1 MTTEL
6 SMTELGRRL
15 GISTPMVSRL
25 HKRGMP
31 LDAAGAIEWR
41 RQNLSP
47 LHTKGRRIDGNTG
60 LRRGQRP
67 RPLSSAALLELAHDI
82 AAIMDDGDDA
92 LLAEGAP
99 YLRGVLVRMDDATLA
114 QVRLSVRVWDE
125 LMGEAPQP

>member
-15 GISTPMVSRL
+15 GISTAMVSRL
-25 HKRGMP
+25 HRRGMP
-31 LDAAGAIEWR
+31 LDEVGAIEWR

-47 LHTKGRRIDGNTG
+47 FHTKGRRIDGNTG

-67 RPLSSAALLELAHDI
+67 KSLSPAELLELAHDI
-82 AAIMDDGDDA
+82 GAIMDDGDDA

-114 QVRLSVRVWDE
+114 QVRLSARAWDA
-125 LMGEAPQP
+125 LTGWGPSQ